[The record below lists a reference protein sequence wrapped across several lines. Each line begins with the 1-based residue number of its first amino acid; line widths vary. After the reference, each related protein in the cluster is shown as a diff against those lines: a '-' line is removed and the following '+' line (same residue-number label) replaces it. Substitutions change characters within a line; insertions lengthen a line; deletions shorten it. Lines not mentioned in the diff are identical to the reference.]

1 MTFVE
6 MLNSLYADL
15 GYSQPS
21 TDQTTKLKRLINEG
35 YRHLM
40 AQPGREKMRDNTIS
54 ITSVASQ
61 ASYGLPQEL
70 SKIYNIF
77 QTTNQQPLF
86 GMTLE
91 EYRLA
96 NPGLDQNSS
105 FAYRYVDFGWAPV
118 VRQPAGTG
126 LWAVSTSAAD
136 TTQTFAVGGFLT
148 NGDIAQPLAASAAL
162 TGVTRVQIGTI
173 TTWDILRRLSLSAA
187 CAGTV
192 SVYDA
197 ATNGNELLRLQ
208 PGQTSAQYYHII
220 LFPTPS
226 EAVAYKIDC
235 QMALADLVQDT
246 DIPLLHP
253 DFHDMLPL
261 YARRRAASTAGDR
274 ERFAITDGEW
284 IRRGN
289 ELARALDWPD
299 GFTPTMGT
307 GSGYGVNNLGGWYP
321 ADYIIG
327 R

>member
-1 MTFVE
+1 MVAAAE
-6 MLNSLYADL
+6 DDL
-15 GYSQPS
+15 GYAQPS
-21 TDQTTKLKRLINEG
+21 PSQATRIKRWINEG

-40 AQPGREKMRDNTIS
+40 AQPGREKMRDNTITL
-54 ITSVASQ
+54 TSVGSQ
-61 ASYGLPQEL
+61 ASYGLPMEL
-70 SKIYNIF
+70 SKIYQIT
-77 QTTNQQPLF
+77 QTTNQQLLT
-86 GMTLE
+86 GMTLA
-91 EYRLA
+91 EYRAA

-105 FAYRYVDFGWAPV
+105 FAYRYVDYGWAPV

-162 TGVTRVQIGTI
+162 TGVTRVQLGTL
-173 TTWDILRRLSLSAA
+173 TTWDLLRRLSLSAA
-187 CAGTV
+187 AAGVV

-226 EAVAYKIDC
+226 DALAYKIDC
-235 QMALADLVQDT
+235 QLALSDLVQDN

-261 YARRRAASTAGDR
+261 YARIRDYTRAGADPRLPVAM
-274 ERFAITDGEW
+274 AEW
-284 IRRGN
+284 TRRGN
-289 ELARALDWPD
+289 ELARMLDWPNS
-299 GFTPTMGT
+299 FAPAMGT
-307 GSGYGVNNLGGWYP
+307 GSGYGINNLGGWYP
-321 ADYIIG
+321 ADFYIG
-327 R
+327 GSYRG